1 MRTDGK
7 ADKLELFNLRSR
19 HTRVFHLSWFAF
31 FACFFAW
38 FGIAPLMPVIREELS
53 LTKSQIG
60 NIMIA
65 SVSATVFMRMLM
77 GWLCDRI
84 GPRIT
89 YSALLIGGSVPV
101 MCIGLA
107 HDYHSFLFFRLLIG
121 AIGSSF
127 VITQYH
133 TSVFYSASCVGTA
146 NATSAG
152 WGNLG
157 GGVTQMVMPLVL
169 SLLVAAGVS
178 EFWGWRISMLVVG
191 IFCAMLGVVYYF
203 FTTDTPLGNFKE
215 LRAAGKIP
223 KKSSA
228 SGGFIEAAK
237 DRRVWILFVVYGAC
251 FGIELTMNN
260 IAALYF
266 RDYFELGLKQAGVV
280 AGLFGMMNLFARSLG
295 GFLGDRA
302 GNRYGLQGRVVWLGA
317 ALLLEGAALI
327 LFSRMVALPAAIVCL
342 ILFSLFVQMA
352 EGATFSVVPFVNPGA
367 VGSVAGIVGAGGNAG
382 AVAAGFLF
390 KGDMAWPDA
399 LLILGALAVGVGVM
413 SFLLRF
419 PEHAEEPKTIPELG
433 PSLVKEG

>member
-1 MRTDGK
+1 MKIDGK
-7 ADKLELFNLRSR
+7 ADSLELFNLKSR

-38 FGIAPLMPVIREELS
+38 FGIAPLMPVIRDEFS
-53 LTKSQIG
+53 LTKDQIG

-65 SVSATVFMRMLM
+65 SVSATVFMRILM

-89 YSALLIGGSVPV
+89 YSALLVGGSVPV
-101 MCIGLA
+101 MCIGLSY
-107 HDYHSFLFFRLLIG
+107 DYHSFLFFRLLIG
-121 AIGSSF
+121 AIGGSF

-133 TSVFYSASCVGTA
+133 TSVFYSARCVGTA

-157 GGVTQMVMPLVL
+157 GGVTQMVMPLVF
-169 SLLVAAGVS
+169 SLVVAAGVS

-191 IFCAMLGVVYYF
+191 VFCAVLGAVYYF

-215 LRAAGKIP
+215 LRALGKIP
-223 KKSSA
+223 EKSSA
-228 SGGFIEAAK
+228 SGGFIKAVK
-237 DRRVWILFVVYGAC
+237 DKRVWILFCVYGAC

-266 RDYFELGLKQAGVV
+266 RDYFELGLQEAGIV
-280 AGLFGMMNLFARSLG
+280 AGLFGVMNLFARSLG
-295 GFLGDRA
+295 GFVGDRA
-302 GNRYGLQGRVVWLGA
+302 GSRYGLQGRVVWLGA

-327 LFSRMVALPAAIVCL
+327 VFSRMVALPAALVCL
-342 ILFSLFVQMA
+342 IFFSLFVQMA

-382 AVAAGFLF
+382 AVIAGFLF
-390 KGDMAWPDA
+390 KGGMAWPDA
-399 LLILGALAVGVGVM
+399 LMVLGALALGVGAM

-419 PEHAEEPKTIPELG
+419 PDHAQEPKMMPELG
-433 PSLVKEG
+433 ASWLKGG

>member
-1 MRTDGK
+1 
-7 ADKLELFNLRSR
+7 
-19 HTRVFHLSWFAF
+19 
-31 FACFFAW
+31 
-38 FGIAPLMPVIREELS
+38 
-53 LTKSQIG
+53 
-60 NIMIA
+60 
-65 SVSATVFMRMLM
+65 
-77 GWLCDRI
+77 
-84 GPRIT
+84 
-89 YSALLIGGSVPV
+89 
-101 MCIGLA
+101 
-107 HDYHSFLFFRLLIG
+107 
-121 AIGSSF
+121 
-127 VITQYH
+127 
-133 TSVFYSASCVGTA
+133 
-146 NATSAG
+146 
-152 WGNLG
+152 
-157 GGVTQMVMPLVL
+157 MVMPLVL

-433 PSLVKEG
+433 SSLVKEG